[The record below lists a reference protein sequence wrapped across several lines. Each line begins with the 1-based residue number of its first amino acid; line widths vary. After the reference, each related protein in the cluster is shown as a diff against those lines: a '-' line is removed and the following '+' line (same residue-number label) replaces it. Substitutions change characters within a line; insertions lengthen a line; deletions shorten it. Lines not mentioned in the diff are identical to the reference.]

1 MNTQTNQEEKMK
13 KITAGN
19 LVQWNG
25 VERTLSEFIEWLE
38 DRPHLD
44 SKHSKLLSDLMV
56 AYNNFS
62 DDTEMDHEEL

>member
-1 MNTQTNQEEKMK
+1 MK

-25 VERTLSEFIEWLE
+25 VDRTLSEFIECLE
-38 DRPHLD
+38 DKPHLD

-56 AYNNFS
+56 AYNNFA
-62 DDTEMDHEEL
+62 DDEDTGHEEL

>member
-25 VERTLSEFIEWLE
+25 VDRTLSEFIEWLE
-38 DRPHLD
+38 DKPHLD
-44 SKHSKLLSDLMV
+44 NKHSKLLSDLTV
-56 AYNNFS
+56 AYNNFAE
-62 DDTEMDHEEL
+62 DTEMDHEEL

>member
-25 VERTLSEFIEWLE
+25 VDRTLSEFIEWLE
-38 DRPHLD
+38 DKPHLD

-56 AYNNFS
+56 AYNNFAE
-62 DDTEMDHEEL
+62 DTEMDHEEL